1 MTLYMLRVERRAD
14 NARVEPLSRRIRLA
28 ACRPRRDDDDRTQRG
43 RAATRAA

>member
-14 NARVEPLSRRIRLA
+14 NARIEPLSRRIRLA
-28 ACRPRRDDDDRTQRG
+28 ACRPQRDDDDGKRRS